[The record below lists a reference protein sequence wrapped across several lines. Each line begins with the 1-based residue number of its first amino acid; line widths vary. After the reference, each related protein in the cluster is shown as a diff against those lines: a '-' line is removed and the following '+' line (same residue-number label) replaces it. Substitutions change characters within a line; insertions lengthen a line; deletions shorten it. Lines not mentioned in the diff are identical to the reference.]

1 MSAEELRL
9 SIFRIPVFGCCEVL
23 TLWTVGL
30 IVGPQSISSSSP
42 SLFPSTLQVLW
53 ESTGHTYWVHW
64 HMLEI
69 LGFEEDIEV
78 VVETAEY
85 QGAVVSG
92 ALGVGEL
99 WEGSVLSREA
109 VF

>member
-1 MSAEELRL
+1 
-9 SIFRIPVFGCCEVL
+9 
-23 TLWTVGL
+23 
-30 IVGPQSISSSSP
+30 
-42 SLFPSTLQVLW
+42 
-53 ESTGHTYWVHW
+53 
-64 HMLEI
+64 MLEI

-78 VVETAEY
+78 VAETAEY

>member
-1 MSAEELRL
+1 MGAEELRL
-9 SIFRIPVFGCCEVL
+9 SIFHIPVFGCCEVL
-23 TLWTVGL
+23 TLWTVVPL
-30 IVGPQSISSSSP
+30 P
-42 SLFPSTLQVLW
+42 SFPPTLQVLW
-53 ESTGHTYWVHW
+53 ESTGRTYWVHW

-109 VF
+109 AF